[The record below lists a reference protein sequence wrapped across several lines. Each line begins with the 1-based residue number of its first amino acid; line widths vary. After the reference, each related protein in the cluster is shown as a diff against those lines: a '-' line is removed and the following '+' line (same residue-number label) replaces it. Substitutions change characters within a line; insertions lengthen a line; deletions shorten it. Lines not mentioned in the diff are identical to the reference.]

1 MPRFRVN
8 SGTAKELASLNNVL
22 ALGEVAIESDTLA
35 VVSGDGLTSY
45 GKLSPKSSMAA
56 ATTVVAPESTGAIAK
71 AVGTSTQY
79 ARADHMHGRTGFTG
93 VDLGYIA
100 QNFDLIYCGSVG
112 TILPTAGTVNVLAL
126 HLADAASVT
135 NVLLYVT
142 AAGSVLTSGQCFAG
156 LFQGGTLIGATATQ
170 HTAWQ
175 STGLKTMALASGPFA
190 VAAGTVYVALFANG
204 TTMPMFANAGAFV
217 VNGALAATA
226 SRFGTADTGRTTT
239 FAGTL
244 GTIAAGPASYWAA
257 VS

>member
-93 VDLGYIA
+93 VDLGYI
-100 QNFDLIYCGSVG
+100 
-112 TILPTAGTVNVLAL
+112 
-126 HLADAASVT
+126 
-135 NVLLYVT
+135 
-142 AAGSVLTSGQCFAG
+142 
-156 LFQGGTLIGATATQ
+156 
-170 HTAWQ
+170 
-175 STGLKTMALASGPFA
+175 
-190 VAAGTVYVALFANG
+190 
-204 TTMPMFANAGAFV
+204 
-217 VNGALAATA
+217 
-226 SRFGTADTGRTTT
+226 
-239 FAGTL
+239 
-244 GTIAAGPASYWAA
+244 
-257 VS
+257 VSNTY